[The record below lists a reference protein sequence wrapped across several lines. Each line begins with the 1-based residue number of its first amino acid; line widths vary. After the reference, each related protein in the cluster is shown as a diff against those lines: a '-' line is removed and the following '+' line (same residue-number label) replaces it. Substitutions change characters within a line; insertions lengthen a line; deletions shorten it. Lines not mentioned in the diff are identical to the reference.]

1 MIPYRQGQLD
11 GLCGV
16 YSIINSA
23 RIINNF
29 DHKYCESIFRE
40 IVKFL
45 ALEYSFS
52 KIMTQGVNVK
62 IIGRIIDD
70 VEKLNLVKQKLPRD
84 EKKLP
89 LTLFW
94 SSMQRHLAEPNRA
107 ILLGLGGVYNHWTV
121 SHKISDRRMM
131 LFDSAHLQHLNKYS
145 CTTQRLNENYRHI
158 IKPKY
163 TYYLRSRG
171 V

>member
-70 VEKLNLVKQKLPRD
+70 VEKLNLVKQ
-84 EKKLP
+84 
-89 LTLFW
+89 
-94 SSMQRHLAEPNRA
+94 RA
-107 ILLGLGGVYNHWTV
+107 AAG
-121 SHKISDRRMM
+121 
-131 LFDSAHLQHLNKYS
+131 
-145 CTTQRLNENYRHI
+145 
-158 IKPKY
+158 
-163 TYYLRSRG
+163 
-171 V
+171 

>member
-1 MIPYRQGQLD
+1 MIPYHQGQLD

-52 KIMTQGVNVK
+52 KIMTQGVNIN
-62 IIGRIIDD
+62 IIGHIINDI
-70 VEKLNLVKQKLPRD
+70 ENLCLIKEMPLRK

-121 SHKISDRRMM
+121 THKISDRRMM